1 MINNPQQIK
10 KIISVNQ
17 GEYSRLHFPIIS
29 EFLHTHQNSIAKD
42 LECGVILNFLSMK
55 VLESYY
61 NKRQKIS
68 YEKILQKENFY
79 IGNFKKSSLAK
90 ILNLPRE
97 TIRRKL
103 LILLKKEFIVIKNK
117 EYFLKKKY
125 FINLDFEIIETQFQ
139 KCINFL
145 LNKIENDSDKNS
157 KLSKLNIDLRK
168 DFSLLWYLIL
178 KIILNICL
186 LWKEYHGSLESYYLF
201 GTCSL
206 NQMYNLKKYKN
217 FPNKKFSYTE
227 NFFLNITEKD
237 NISRGLNPTTLS
249 ELTGI
254 PRTTVMRNLKKMI
267 NIKTLSKNQK
277 NLYYIPRNTNQKK
290 SIVKILQ
297 NVHEIISHSVYAT
310 IKIYI

>member
-1 MINNPQQIK
+1 
-10 KIISVNQ
+10 
-17 GEYSRLHFPIIS
+17 
-29 EFLHTHQNSIAKD
+29 
-42 LECGVILNFLSMK
+42 MK

-103 LILLKKEFIVIKNK
+103 SILSKKEFIVVKNK

-125 FINLDFEIIETQFQ
+125 FINLDFKIIEAQFQ

-186 LWKEYHGSLESYYLF
+186 LWKDYHGSLESYYLF

-206 NQMYNLKKYKN
+206 NQMYNLKKYKD
-217 FPNKKFSYTE
+217 FPKKKYSYTE

-254 PRTTVMRNLKKMI
+254 QINCNEKFKKMI
-267 NIKTLSKNQK
+267 NIKTLQKSK

-297 NVHEIISHSVYAT
+297 NVHEIISHSVYET
-310 IKIYI
+310 FKIYI